1 MSEAL
6 LEIRDL
12 SVSYHDFIAV
22 EGVSMQVEAGQ
33 IVSLV
38 GLNGAGKT
46 TLMNAVVGLL
56 RPREGQIL
64 FRGED
69 ITGMP
74 TDQIVAR
81 GLTLVPQ
88 GGRCFNTLSVQD
100 NLLMGSYPKAAR
112 KQAKQELERVY
123 ELFPMLAE
131 KKSSPVGTLSGG
143 QRQMVAIGRALMGK
157 PSCLIFDEISLG
169 LAPAVINDIYRR
181 ILQINETDKTAVI
194 LIEQDM
200 QRALRA
206 SRNFYVM
213 LKGKV
218 VMSGPSSGIDVESLK
233 KNYFGI

>member
-1 MSEAL
+1 MGESL
-6 LEIRDL
+6 LEIR
-12 SVSYHDFIAV
+12 SVSVRYKDFIAV
-22 EGVSMQVEAGQ
+22 EDVSLQVEAGE

-46 TLMNAVVGLL
+46 TLMNAVVGLQ
-56 RPREGQIL
+56 RPREGRIF

-69 ITGMP
+69 ITGLP

-100 NLLMGSYPKAAR
+100 NLLMGSYPKGAR
-112 KQAKQELERVY
+112 KQARQELERVY

-131 KKSSPVGTLSGG
+131 KKKCPVGTLSGG
-143 QRQMVAIGRALMGK
+143 QRQMVAIGRALMGR

-181 ILQINETDKTAVI
+181 ILRINESDKTAVI

-206 SRNFYVM
+206 SSRFYVM

-218 VMSGPSSGIDVESLK
+218 VMSGLSDEIDVESLK
-233 KNYFGI
+233 NKYFGI